1 VVNVRLSEVVAEPRL
16 VPEDLYRMAEL
27 LY

>member
-1 VVNVRLSEVVAEPRL
+1 LRVGLFVLGAAPRL